1 MAFCCFAFHF
11 YCVSIFHIKIQFSC
25 IQISE
30 EENHLKRIH
39 RAVAVG
45 KPAAIFMPKGKED
58 DMVLHITQPQEEIV
72 RNLVRR
78 QCANYWRG
86 KCLLLE
92 GLEER
97 TCVQLLCSGGIFC
110 RYFQEAVL
118 PGENELYTQIL
129 VQNQKEE

>member
-1 MAFCCFAFHF
+1 
-11 YCVSIFHIKIQFSC
+11 
-25 IQISE
+25 
-30 EENHLKRIH
+30 
-39 RAVAVG
+39 
-45 KPAAIFMPKGKED
+45 
-58 DMVLHITQPQEEIV
+58 MVLHITQQQEGGI

-78 QCANYWRG
+78 RCANYADG
-86 KCLLLE
+86 NCLLLD

-129 VQNQKEE
+129 MQNQKEE

>member
-1 MAFCCFAFHF
+1 MNTMGNRRWETSGYF
-11 YCVSIFHIKIQFSC
+11 YA
-25 IQISE
+25 
-30 EENHLKRIH
+30 R
-39 RAVAVG
+39 R
-45 KPAAIFMPKGKED
+45 KED

-118 PGENELYTQIL
+118 PGKNELYTQIL
-129 VQNQKEE
+129 MQNQKEE